1 MNRRILGFLEYSVN
15 DIGVVSSDKRWY
27 FVVSHSGVI
36 THGWMVIAIAS
47 VDIVI
52 KASMIP

>member
-27 FVVSHSGVI
+27 FVVSHSSVI
-36 THGWMVIAIAS
+36 THGWMVIAIAG

-52 KASMIP
+52 KASTIP

>member
-1 MNRRILGFLEYSVN
+1 MNRRILGFLEHSVN

-36 THGWMVIAIAS
+36 THGWMVIAIG

-52 KASMIP
+52 KASTIP

>member
-36 THGWMVIAIAS
+36 THGWMVIAIG